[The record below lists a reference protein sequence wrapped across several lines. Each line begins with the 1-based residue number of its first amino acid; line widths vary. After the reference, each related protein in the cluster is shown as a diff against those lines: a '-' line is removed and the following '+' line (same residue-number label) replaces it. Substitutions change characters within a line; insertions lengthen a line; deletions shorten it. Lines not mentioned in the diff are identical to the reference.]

1 MVGQVLTPATDD
13 QVALMGV
20 IEAVRSNTDAMN
32 RMAQQSE
39 KRDEKQDQIIEALGR
54 IDTRLAVLEQN
65 PLHQQVERNR
75 TDIEKLD
82 SRVSRLEADKQER
95 VGAGKA
101 VKAFKDYAPI
111 VFSVLAVL
119 FVTLVATGRIV
130 L

>member
-1 MVGQVLTPATDD
+1 MVGQILSPTTDD
-13 QVALMGV
+13 QLALLGV

-65 PLHQQVERNR
+65 PLQGPVERNR
-75 TDIEKLD
+75 AEIEKLD
-82 SRVSRLEADKQER
+82 ARVLKLEAAQLER
-95 VGAGKA
+95 VGVGKT

-111 VFSVLAVL
+111 VFSVLAAL

>member
-82 SRVSRLEADKQER
+82 VRVVKLEAAQQQRE
-95 VGAGKA
+95 GAHGFADNMLKYGPFA
-101 VKAFKDYAPI
+101 IAAITALFI
-111 VFSVLAVL
+111 V
-119 FVTLVATGRIV
+119 LVATGRIV
-130 L
+130 F